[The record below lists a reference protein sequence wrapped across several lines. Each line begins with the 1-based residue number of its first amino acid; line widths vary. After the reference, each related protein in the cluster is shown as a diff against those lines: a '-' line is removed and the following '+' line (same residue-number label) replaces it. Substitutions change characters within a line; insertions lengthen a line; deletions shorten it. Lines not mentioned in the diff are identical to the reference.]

1 MSCSGC
7 AWILRPPCDTQAPGS
22 TLGGTLPR
30 SLCRGGGQTPSS
42 LKELRG
48 WGRRQLVDRLGP
60 ARYHQGCD
68 GDGWGGR
75 RGKGGA
81 AWGAKPELSLCF
93 MVAKVTLTISAAQ
106 SIAVS
111 PWNVWKLQ
119 KDARKSMK
127 AAQGAH
133 SGAGALRWGG
143 GARGCGPHGLG
154 RKSSYSNCEEGK
166 SGHPP
171 QHLSFLTLT
180 VG

>member
-1 MSCSGC
+1 
-7 AWILRPPCDTQAPGS
+7 
-22 TLGGTLPR
+22 
-30 SLCRGGGQTPSS
+30 
-42 LKELRG
+42 
-48 WGRRQLVDRLGP
+48 
-60 ARYHQGCD
+60 
-68 GDGWGGR
+68 
-75 RGKGGA
+75 
-81 AWGAKPELSLCF
+81 